1 MGRILAYCLSDLPY
15 LEHIDL
21 NDNLLTDDSLQYI
34 IQAIIAI
41 STIRVLNLSRNKI
54 DGYSSTALAEYVAR
68 PDCPIE
74 TLILQCADVDDGEC
88 ADFVQNLVTNEKLVE
103 LDLSANL
110 LGSASGGGG
119 GGARETSLF
128 GGLTATTTTTT
139 TTTSA
144 AMDRKTVI
152 LSIHQPRYD
161 IFAAIDEI
169 ILLSRGHVVWAGNS
183 QQ

>member
-41 STIRVLNLSRNKI
+41 PTIRVLNLSRNKI

-119 GGARETSLF
+119 GGGSGGGVGADEAADDELLPPPSTTGGGGTTDMVPETGGEALALF
-128 GGLTATTTTTT
+128 IASSSCRLQTL
-139 TTTSA
+139 
-144 AMDRKTVI
+144 R
-152 LSIHQPRYD
+152 L
-161 IFAAIDEI
+161 
-169 ILLSRGHVVWAGNS
+169 
-183 QQ
+183 